1 MKRLNLLL
9 ICIMA
14 LLSLCLVS
22 CSVKTEVEE
31 SIWDNANYKEDT
43 TLGNGKTTVY
53 VEVEAED
60 KTVTFTLKTDK
71 ETLGDA
77 LLEHKLVSGENG
89 AYGLYIKK
97 VNGIEAD
104 YSKTKAY
111 WSFCKDGESMPHGVD
126 NEKISDGALYQL
138 IYTKE

>member
-1 MKRLNLLL
+1 MKRFNLLL

-43 TLGNGKTTVY
+43 TLGSGKTTVY

-104 YSKTKAY
+104 YSKTN
-111 WSFCKDGESMPHGVD
+111 SFWALSKDGVSLLHGAD
-126 NEKISDGALYQL
+126 SEEISNGAHYELV
-138 IYTKE
+138 YTKE